1 MPAVPPYSSTTMAR
15 CARSRRISDSADSTV
30 LLVGSI
36 FTGRHTSPTR
46 EPPSPSSGA
55 PSRSRACTKPITS
68 S

>member
-30 LLVGSI
+30 LLIGSCL
-36 FTGRHTSPTR
+36 TGRQISPTR
-46 EPPSPSSGA
+46 MPAVGVRPS
-55 PSRSRACTKPITS
+55 SRSRACTKPITS